1 MNKSASRK
9 RTSSIV
15 LTGIGPSSMMI
26 TENRLGN
33 IEVNGDRDQG
43 QILWS
48 ADELKKEEEVSMD
61 TSLTEFGSKGKKRL
75 CAQ

>member
-15 LTGIGPSSMMI
+15 STGIGPSSMMI
-26 TENRLGN
+26 TENGLGD
-33 IEVNGDRDQG
+33 IEVNGIRDQG

-48 ADELKKEEEVSMD
+48 ADVLKKEEEVSMD
-61 TSLTEFGSKGKKRL
+61 TSLMEFGSKGKERL